1 MNRTVLIQSGWPGI
15 GLARAGFFLFIYL
28 LFQSQ
33 MKAQDHTLDVGL
45 RFQKTVNLYY
55 ENGFTLQYNHQ
66 KFLSPNVYF
75 GFSYVTSRLGSA
87 MGTNALKQDNYLISS
102 SYYFRREKVIR
113 PFLRINAGYFYAD
126 YEEEIFS
133 DLPNSSALLSSE
145 AGVAVWTRSPIKIG
159 ASLGYNLIT
168 GNGIKGPGT
177 LYPLFFQTSI
187 TWNILNLQKNE
198 NL

>member
-1 MNRTVLIQSGWPGI
+1 
-15 GLARAGFFLFIYL
+15 
-28 LFQSQ
+28 
-33 MKAQDHTLDVGL
+33 
-45 RFQKTVNLYY
+45 VNLYY
-55 ENGFTLQYNHQ
+55 ENGFTIQYNNQ

-102 SYYFRREKVIR
+102 SYYFLRERVIR

-133 DLPNSSALLSSE
+133 DLPNSSALLSPE
-145 AGVAVWTRSPIKIG
+145 AGVAVKIRSPVKIG
-159 ASLGYNLIT
+159 ASVGYNLIT
-168 GNGIKGPGT
+168 GNGVKGPGT
-177 LYPLFFQTSI
+177 LYPLFIQTSI